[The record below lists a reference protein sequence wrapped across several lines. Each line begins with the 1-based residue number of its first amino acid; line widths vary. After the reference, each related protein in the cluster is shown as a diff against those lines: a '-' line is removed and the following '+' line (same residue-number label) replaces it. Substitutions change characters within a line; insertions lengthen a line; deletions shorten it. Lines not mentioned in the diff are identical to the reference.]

1 MKSKFAKGLLIYV
14 LVMLVIIFA
23 GLFVF
28 WQFIAAYEL
37 SRTAGVMDRYMETE
51 LRPELEQAVA
61 DFVSGRTE
69 YESEEAQTQA
79 LMDILNGGELDYRKD
94 PERFHERTPVYII
107 RLDKQELGKVW
118 LKPESGGLFSFG
130 MPRWEVRSSGFDLGF
145 QLGFDFSR
153 FAKNYVI
160 YAPPDADVTVNG
172 VANSNGEDLNA
183 VPPELQPFQDDL
195 PEAPNYLMYQ
205 MLLLTEPEV
214 DAAGTFDVEQGD
226 GYAVITPRCDEETEA
241 ELTKLCEDFVR
252 AYIAYTSNA
261 VEGPGIVQQYLVPG
275 GSMYERMTASMDGM
289 SWVHGVT
296 ASMSDLQIVGFEYY
310 GCAAVLE
317 ANYVL
322 TSNGTATDNDMKIVL
337 TLTDNGW
344 RVANIELL

>member
-14 LVMLVIIFA
+14 AVMLVIIFA

-28 WQFIAAYEL
+28 WQFISAYEL

-61 DFVSGRTE
+61 EFVEGRTE
-69 YESEEAQTQA
+69 YESEDAQTQA
-79 LMDILNGGELDYRKD
+79 LMDILNSGALDYRKD

-118 LKPESGGLFSFG
+118 LKPEDGGLLSFG
-130 MPRWEVRSSGFDLGF
+130 LPRWEVRSSGFDLGF

-153 FAKNYVI
+153 FVKNYVI
-160 YAPPDADVTVNG
+160 YAPPDAEVTVNG
-172 VANSNGEDLNA
+172 VALSDGEPLNA
-183 VPPELQPFQDDL
+183 VTPELQPFYGDL
-195 PEAPNYLMYQ
+195 AQKPEYLVSQ
-205 MLLLTEPEV
+205 LGLLTEPEV
-214 DAAGTFDVEQGD
+214 DAAGTFDVKQGD
-226 GYAVITPRCDEETEA
+226 GYAVIMPRCDEETEA

-261 VEGPGIVQQYLVPG
+261 VDGPGIVQQYLVPG

-296 ASMSDLQIVGFEYY
+296 STMSDLQIVGFEYY
-310 GCAAVLE
+310 GSAAIAE

-322 TSNGTATDNDMKIVL
+322 TSNGTATDNDMKIIL
-337 TLTDNGW
+337 TETENGW
-344 RVANIELL
+344 RVANIELQ